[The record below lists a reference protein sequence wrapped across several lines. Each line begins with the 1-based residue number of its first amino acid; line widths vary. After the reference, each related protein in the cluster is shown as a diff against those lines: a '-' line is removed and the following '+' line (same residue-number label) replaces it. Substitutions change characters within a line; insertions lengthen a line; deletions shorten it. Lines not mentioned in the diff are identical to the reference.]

1 MELLPDDSYD
11 VIVVD
16 AETSDDGT
24 MRIEVTITLGPYVG
38 HVIPLRR
45 RNIVDD
51 HRGARAHE
59 PRTTCS
65 GIPGTL
71 RVRNGSADFVPNV
84 CDVTVPFHVIELAMP
99 RRVHVAWWSSR
110 TSCMPA

>member
-16 AETSDDGT
+16 AEMSDEGT
-24 MRIEVTITLGPYVG
+24 LRIEVTITLGPYAG

-51 HRGARAHE
+51 HGGARTMSPYE
-59 PRTTCS
+59 IL
-65 GIPGTL
+65 GVPGTL
-71 RVRNGSADFVPNV
+71 RVHNGEFSFRP
-84 CDVTVPFHVIELAMP
+84 E
-99 RRVHVAWWSSR
+99 RV
-110 TSCMPA
+110 

>member
-16 AETSDDGT
+16 AEMSDDGT

-38 HVIPLRR
+38 RVIPLRR

-51 HRGARAHE
+51 RGAA
-59 PRTTCS
+59 RTVS
-65 GIPGTL
+65 PEEMLGVPGTL
-71 RVRNGSADFVPNV
+71 RVRNGEFSFRP
-84 CDVTVPFHVIELAMP
+84 E
-99 RRVHVAWWSSR
+99 RV
-110 TSCMPA
+110 